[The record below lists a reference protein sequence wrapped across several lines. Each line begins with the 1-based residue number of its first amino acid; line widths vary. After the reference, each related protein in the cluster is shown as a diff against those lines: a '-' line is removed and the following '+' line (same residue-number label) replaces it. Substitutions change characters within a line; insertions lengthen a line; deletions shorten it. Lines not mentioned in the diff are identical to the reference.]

1 MVIGLLDLEIFL
13 PYSHS
18 LKEKRKRLKSLR
30 DRLRLKHNV
39 AFAELDF
46 QDKWQRTRL
55 GIVSINSVK
64 DVISKTFQSILLDV
78 EYSIEGE
85 IIRSRIDY
93 F

>member
-18 LKEKRKRLKSLR
+18 LKDKRSRLKSFR

-39 AFAELDF
+39 SFAELAF
-46 QDKWQRTRL
+46 QDKWQRTKM
-55 GIVSINSVK
+55 GIVTINSSQT
-64 DVISKTFQSILLDV
+64 VIDRMFQSILQDV
-78 EYSIEGE
+78 ELHIDGE
-85 IIRSRIDY
+85 IIHSRIEY

>member
-18 LKEKRKRLKSLR
+18 LKDKRKRLKGLR
-30 DRLRLKHNV
+30 DRLRLRYNV

-46 QDKWQRTRL
+46 QDKWQRAQM
-55 GIVSINSVK
+55 GIVTINRSQE
-64 DVISKTFQSILLDV
+64 VIAKTFQSILKDV
-78 EYSIEGE
+78 DHHIEGE
-85 IIRSRIDY
+85 IIRSRIEY